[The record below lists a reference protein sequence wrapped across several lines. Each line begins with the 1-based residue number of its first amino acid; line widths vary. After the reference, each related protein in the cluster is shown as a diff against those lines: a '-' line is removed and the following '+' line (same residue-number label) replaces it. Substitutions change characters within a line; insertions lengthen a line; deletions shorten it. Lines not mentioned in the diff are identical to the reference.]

1 MTQSKESS
9 GVALAPASG
18 LDGSYGCFLWE
29 IVFLIRKWRIWS
41 CFEKGSA
48 GKTIEKKDLL
58 FVLKLV
64 ACVLRS

>member
-9 GVALAPASG
+9 GVALAPASE

-48 GKTIEKKDLL
+48 G
-58 FVLKLV
+58 
-64 ACVLRS
+64 